1 MGPSRWMIR
10 RAVPNGPRVATT
22 VGLLVAVV
30 VAVAAVVDDDDV
42 VVVVDDLIMVDAA
55 EADEVAV
62 VDDVVVFAVG
72 NRCFQPTS
80 CIAEEVLDDATP
92 PEDDDE
98 DVAAAFVPAAA
109 FTFGLIRTV
118 SFGIDL
124 VALFFPSLS
133 AAALVLRC
141 SAPFPSKLLFTL
153 VSVASLILPKA
164 RPSTFRCTL
173 FRCVVCLRNCIRV
186 LIVSSG

>member
-30 VAVAAVVDDDDV
+30 VAVA
-42 VVVVDDLIMVDAA
+42 VVVVDDADDLIIVDAA
-55 EADEVAV
+55 EADEVVAV
-62 VDDVVVFAVG
+62 DVAVAVAVG

-92 PEDDDE
+92 PEEDDE
-98 DVAAAFVPAAA
+98 DVAAAFVVVAAA

-124 VALFFPSLS
+124 VALLFPSLS
-133 AAALVLRC
+133 AAALVLR
-141 SAPFPSKLLFTL
+141 
-153 VSVASLILPKA
+153 
-164 RPSTFRCTL
+164 
-173 FRCVVCLRNCIRV
+173 
-186 LIVSSG
+186 